1 MMGFFFLRPSIPS
14 FQYSIVIMPYHFEL
28 LKTDPNCRARLGRI
42 TTDHGEVKTPVFMPV
57 GTQGTVKALLPETL
71 KTLGVEVILG
81 NMYHL
86 YLRPGHEL
94 VRGFGGLHRFMNWP
108 GPILTDSG
116 GYQIF
121 SLGAL
126 RQIKEEGVVFQS
138 HIDGSRHFISPE
150 SAIEIQEA
158 LGADIMMCFDEC
170 TPYPA
175 DQKYAKE
182 SLDLTVRWAER
193 CKKAQK
199 ENGQALFGIIQGG
212 VYPDLRQES
221 VAMIT
226 RIGFDGYALG
236 GLSVGEPKELMWR
249 VTEET
254 APLLPADKARYLM
267 GVGTPEDILEAVF
280 HGIDMF
286 DCVLPTRGARNGFL
300 FTNSGKVVIKNARYR
315 DDASP
320 LDESCDCYTCKNYS
334 RAYLRHLFVAK
345 EILAMVLNTIHN
357 VRFYMNL
364 MERVRTAIQEE
375 RFVEFRREFLHRCV
389 REPEPEEDTCVRPAA
404 GETE

>member
-1 MMGFFFLRPSIPS
+1 MAYS
-14 FQYSIVIMPYHFEL
+14 FTL
-28 LKTDPNCRARLGRI
+28 LKKDPGSNARLGVI
-42 TTDHGEVKTPVFMPV
+42 TTSHGKVNTPVFMPV

-71 KTLGVEVILG
+71 KTLGVEMILG

-94 VRGFGGLHRFMNWP
+94 VRDLGGLHRFMNWP

-121 SLGAL
+121 SLDAL

-150 SAIEIQEA
+150 SAVEIQEA

-193 CKKAQK
+193 CRKVQKK
-199 ENGQALFGIIQGG
+199 NGKALFGIIQGG
-212 VYPDLRQES
+212 VYPDLRQEA
-221 VAMIT
+221 VERIV

-236 GLSVGEPKELMWR
+236 GLSVGEPKDLMWR

-254 APLLPADKARYLM
+254 TPLLPSGKARYLM
-267 GVGTPEDILEAVF
+267 GVGMPEDILGAVF

-286 DCVLPTRGARNGFL
+286 DCVLPTRGARTGLL
-300 FTNSGKVVIKNARYR
+300 FTNNGKVVIKNARYR
-315 DDASP
+315 EDASP
-320 LDESCDCYTCKNYS
+320 LDVFCDCYTCKNYS

-364 MERVRTAIQEE
+364 MERIRTAIQED
-375 RFVEFRREFLHRCV
+375 RFVEFRREFLDRYV
-389 REPEPEEDTCVRPAA
+389 QEPEEDPCVRPAA
-404 GETE
+404 GEAE

>member
-1 MMGFFFLRPSIPS
+1 MA
-14 FQYSIVIMPYHFEL
+14 YSFEL
-28 LKTDPNCRARLGRI
+28 LKTDPKSRARLGRI
-42 TTDHGEVKTPVFMPV
+42 TTGHGEVNTPVFMPV
-57 GTQGTVKALLPETL
+57 GTQGTVKALFPETL
-71 KTLGVEVILG
+71 KALGTEMILG

-94 VRGFGGLHRFMNWP
+94 VRDLGGLHRFMNWQ

-126 RQIKEEGVVFQS
+126 RQITEEGVVFQS
-138 HIDGSRHFISPE
+138 HIDGSRHFITPE
-150 SAIEIQEA
+150 SAVEIQEA
-158 LGADIMMCFDEC
+158 LGADITMCFDEC

-175 DQKYAKE
+175 DRKYAQE

-193 CKKAQK
+193 CRKVRK
-199 ENGQALFGIIQGG
+199 EDGRALFGIIQGG
-212 VYPDLRQES
+212 VYTDLRQEA
-221 VAMIT
+221 VERIL

-236 GLSVGEPKELMWR
+236 GLSVGEPKELMRR

-254 APLLPADKARYLM
+254 TPLLPEGKARYLM

-286 DCVLPTRGARNGFL
+286 DCVLPTRGARNGLL
-300 FTNSGKVVIKNARYR
+300 FTNNGKVVIKNARYR

-320 LDESCDCYTCKNYS
+320 LDEFCDCYTCKNYS

-364 MERVRTAIQEE
+364 MEGIRTAVEE
-375 RFVEFRREFLHRCV
+375 VRFVEFRREFLDRYV
-389 REPEPEEDTCVRPAA
+389 REKGEDSFVRPAA
-404 GETE
+404 VEIE